1 MKHEALWLS
10 IRSLLFAALLLS
22 TTACVHKKAVIFD
35 HDTQAGRDTMTY
47 RGKPIS
53 PEELFELGERADFDQ
68 IDLILKNDGKKEK
81 LDFKK
86 WHTGMRLLPEAIMS
100 MPEDVME

>member
-1 MKHEALWLS
+1 MKHEASWLS

-22 TTACVHKKAVIFD
+22 TTACVHKKVVFD
-35 HDTQAGRDTMTY
+35 HHTQTGRDTMTY

-53 PEELFELGERADFDQ
+53 PEELFQLGEKADFDQ
-68 IDLILKNDGKKEK
+68 IDLILKNDGQKEK

-86 WHTGMRLLPEAIMS
+86 WHTGMMLIPEAMQ
-100 MPEDVME
+100 EDPM

>member
-1 MKHEALWLS
+1 MFKTSQGVLLCAVL
-10 IRSLLFAALLLS
+10 LLFATS
-22 TTACVHKKAVIFD
+22 CVHKKVVFD
-35 HDTQAGRDTMTY
+35 HYTQTGRDTMTY

-86 WHTGMRLLPEAIMS
+86 WHTGMQLLPEAIMS

>member
-1 MKHEALWLS
+1 MHPPYPSYGQCISLLAVL
-10 IRSLLFAALLLS
+10 LLFATS
-22 TTACVHKKAVIFD
+22 CVHKKVVFD
-35 HDTQAGRDTMTY
+35 HDTQTGRDTMTY

-53 PEELFELGERADFDQ
+53 SEELFELGEKADFDQ

-100 MPEDVME
+100 MPGDVME

>member
-1 MKHEALWLS
+1 
-10 IRSLLFAALLLS
+10 
-22 TTACVHKKAVIFD
+22 
-35 HDTQAGRDTMTY
+35 MTY

-53 PEELFELGERADFDQ
+53 LEELFELGERADFDQ
-68 IDLILKNDGKKEK
+68 IDLILKKDGTKEK

>member
-1 MKHEALWLS
+1 MHPPHPSYGQCISLCAVL
-10 IRSLLFAALLLS
+10 LLFATS
-22 TTACVHKKAVIFD
+22 CVHKKVVFD
-35 HDTQAGRDTMTY
+35 HDTQTGRDTMTY

-53 PEELFELGERADFDQ
+53 PEELFELGEKADFDQ

-86 WHTGMRLLPEAIMS
+86 WHTGMRLLPEAMQSMS
-100 MPEDVME
+100 GDVME